1 MKKIKNWTKNL
12 TKIHVLDVE
21 YILVVFTAGNNNIF
35 SYKLDNTIIGR
46 KGDSSIMQK
55 PSEIKKISGDNY
67 QIMSRDKQF
76 GL

>member
-1 MKKIKNWTKNL
+1 MFWTLN
-12 TKIHVLDVE
+12 
-21 YILVVFTAGNNNIF
+21 ILVVFTAGNNNIF

-46 KGDSSIMQK
+46 KGGSSIMQK